1 MTTYVPQV
9 WEDLPSTATP
19 IEAARLNHMEAGI
32 SEASS
37 TPGPAG
43 PQGATGPAGP
53 PGADS
58 TVPGP
63 AGPPGADGAQGP
75 AGAAGATGPAGPQG
89 NAGPAGPTGPA
100 GPAPAGTGLV
110 KSTSGVASVVAAPF
124 GAVVGTTDA
133 QPLSAKT
140 LYKPVLKGY
149 AEAEKRVGTVTTAYT
164 INIDDF
170 TVIQATL
177 TANTLCTFAMPAW
190 IEATSFV
197 LMVRQAAGGGGTVAF
212 TANPAVKWPGG
223 IRPVMTPTP
232 NATDVFSFMCI
243 NTSADWGWYATA
255 AQAFA

>member
-75 AGAAGATGPAGPQG
+75 AG
-89 NAGPAGPTGPA
+89 PA

-110 KSTSGVASVVAAPF
+110 KSTSGVASVVAAPV